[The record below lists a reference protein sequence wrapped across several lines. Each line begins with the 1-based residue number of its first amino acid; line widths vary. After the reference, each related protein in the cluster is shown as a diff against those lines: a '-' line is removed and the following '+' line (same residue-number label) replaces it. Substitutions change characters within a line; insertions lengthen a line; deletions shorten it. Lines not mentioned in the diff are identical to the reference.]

1 MRRAEAL
8 RLTAAVALAAGAV
21 VLGQSLLGGGGSHSS
36 GSKQGSVQRTLAGP
50 PSAAGSA
57 PGSASGGSDPQS
69 PGSAPTDAR
78 VVVAGGPAVTRSL
91 QHGGLTVVLDQ
102 PSSGMFAEQNRSIT
116 QGAQVAA
123 DEGSASS
130 GLPHHLHIK
139 LVRQSLD
146 GLSASALKG
155 RLTSEGAAVLVL
167 PCDTDSQPALAEA
180 ASQYGMLMLAPC
192 NADATAGSRYPTY
205 WPVGTPATEEAAGLA
220 SFMSTVGYGT
230 VFTVSAPGSSY
241 VELLTNDFRS
251 AAQQK
256 GIKLV
261 GGASIATTTQ
271 DFSALAHTIEAVQ
284 PRPSAIFT
292 ALPPPLVNRMAA
304 GLLAQGVDQTV
315 LGSTAMDTPLTLS
328 SGARALENAVFPSY
342 GFPRE
347 SASAHRFEA
356 AYHKHFGHSPVG
368 SFPGL
373 GFETIRLLESAARK
387 AGSGEPSAVQQ
398 ALAGGISLSGIALA
412 ERAYQAGGD
421 HNPVGP
427 VAISKVAAGSFLP
440 LLATTPSGASTR

>member
-1 MRRAEAL
+1 VGRAEAL

-21 VLGQSLLGGGGSHSS
+21 VLGESLLGGNHRS
-36 GSKQGSVQRTLAGP
+36 GSKGGSLQQTLAGP
-50 PSAAGSA
+50 PAAAGSA
-57 PGSASGGSDPQS
+57 PSSTSGGPDPQSGGS
-69 PGSAPTDAR
+69 APRAAR

-91 QHGGLTVVLDQ
+91 KHGALTVVVDQ
-102 PSSGMFAEQNRSIT
+102 PSSGMFTEQNRSIA
-116 QGAQVAA
+116 QGAELAA
-123 DEGSASS
+123 AEVSASG
-130 GLPHHLHIK
+130 GLPHRLHIK
-139 LVRQSLD
+139 LVRQTLD
-146 GLSASALKG
+146 GLSASALKS
-155 RLTSEGAAVLVL
+155 RLASEGAAVLVL
-167 PCDTDSQPALAEA
+167 PCDTDSQQALAAA

-192 NADATAGSRYPTY
+192 NADATAGARHPTY
-205 WPVGTPATEEAAGLA
+205 WPVGMSATEEAAGLA
-220 SFMSTVGYGT
+220 SFMSTVGYGS

-251 AAQQK
+251 AAQKK

-261 GGASIATTTQ
+261 GSASIATTTQ
-271 DFSALAHTIEAVQ
+271 DFSPLAHTIEASE

-328 SGARALENAVFPSY
+328 SGSRALENAVFPSY
-342 GFPRE
+342 GFPRV
-347 SASAHRFEA
+347 SASAHRLET
-356 AYHKHFGHSPVG
+356 AYHKHFGHNPVG

-373 GFETIRLLESAARK
+373 GFETIRLLERAVGKAR
-387 AGSGEPSAVQQ
+387 SGEPSAIQQ
-398 ALAGGISLSGIALA
+398 ALASGIALSGVALA

-421 HNPVGP
+421 HNPIGP

-440 LLATTPSGASTR
+440 LLATTPSGVSTP